1 MADKNENYVYYQETR
16 YLAKV
21 EKVLN
26 NFIIKNDKKIHDN
39 FDEMRNL
46 DNSYEDFLSRQWYLD
61 RIDRYKE
68 ENEEYYTM
76 QNQPFFA
83 HLEFADADKKHETF
97 YVGKKSI
104 YENGNPLVIDWR
116 AKAAQ
121 AFYQKTSKSFTFDN
135 KEYILRLRRAILINN
150 AKIEDI
156 ETEYDITENDLFD
169 ADDII
174 DPFLLKVIREKRQ
187 IHKLT
192 DIIVT
197 IQSNQ
202 MDIIHKPINAEF
214 IVQGCAGSG
223 KTMILLHRLSYLK
236 FHNPDIPLKKIK
248 VLTPNNYFDLFIRE
262 LSSNLELNQI
272 QRLSVENYYIDI
284 LVSKYKVLNKVEE
297 VVPDDCLSTDMLQEL
312 YSYRF
317 INECINRSK
326 RYFANIKDNFR
337 YNHFESLNHDNSS
350 LQKIYSE
357 NRPSKFFNRISYY
370 YESVKKEYGKK
381 ELEYKD
387 AMKKCNECNKKI
399 KDLNKGKLI
408 LEEQLYDIAE
418 KKENVKLQMIK
429 EDESITRPFMEKIN
443 SFRRKK
449 GLKVD
454 LKKIEKLETDVETDY
469 KNKDVEIEQYKNII
483 KSLLPAIES
492 RPSEQMYNALNR
504 LGEFSLFN
512 FEKYNSETINKY
524 EKEVLLK
531 FGFNNSKK
539 IMYRYRLFLLI
550 LSAYC
555 YYGAVIEA
563 DRWLNIDE
571 AQDLSLSEY
580 YVIKLVMGDK
590 CRFNLYGDLNQLICQ
605 YKGIKDWNIL
615 NEIMDINLS
624 TLNENFRNSL
634 QIAEYCNDA
643 LNLNIVPIGVEG
655 ENVSVVDINYALSKI
670 LSLKKMD
677 KNSRSV
683 IICKSPE
690 MIGAK
695 FNNQEDKSYISIGE
709 VDFSKVSIVSVNQV
723 KGLEFDVVVVIEEA
737 MERNE
742 KYISYT
748 RALDCLYIVKNSQ

>member
-1 MADKNENYVYYQETR
+1 
-16 YLAKV
+16 
-21 EKVLN
+21 
-26 NFIIKNDKKIHDN
+26 
-39 FDEMRNL
+39 
-46 DNSYEDFLSRQWYLD
+46 
-61 RIDRYKE
+61 
-68 ENEEYYTM
+68 
-76 QNQPFFA
+76 
-83 HLEFADADKKHETF
+83 
-97 YVGKKSI
+97 
-104 YENGNPLVIDWR
+104 
-116 AKAAQ
+116 
-121 AFYQKTSKSFTFDN
+121 
-135 KEYILRLRRAILINN
+135 
-150 AKIEDI
+150 
-156 ETEYDITENDLFD
+156 
-169 ADDII
+169 
-174 DPFLLKVIREKRQ
+174 
-187 IHKLT
+187 
-192 DIIVT
+192 
-197 IQSNQ
+197 
-202 MDIIHKPINAEF
+202 
-214 IVQGCAGSG
+214 
-223 KTMILLHRLSYLK
+223 
-236 FHNPDIPLKKIK
+236 
-248 VLTPNNYFDLFIRE
+248 
-262 LSSNLELNQI
+262 
-272 QRLSVENYYIDI
+272 
-284 LVSKYKVLNKVEE
+284 
-297 VVPDDCLSTDMLQEL
+297 
-312 YSYRF
+312 
-317 INECINRSK
+317 
-326 RYFANIKDNFR
+326 
-337 YNHFESLNHDNSS
+337 
-350 LQKIYSE
+350 
-357 NRPSKFFNRISYY
+357 
-370 YESVKKEYGKK
+370 
-381 ELEYKD
+381 
-387 AMKKCNECNKKI
+387 
-399 KDLNKGKLI
+399 
-408 LEEQLYDIAE
+408 
-418 KKENVKLQMIK
+418 
-429 EDESITRPFMEKIN
+429 
-443 SFRRKK
+443 
-449 GLKVD
+449 
-454 LKKIEKLETDVETDY
+454 
-469 KNKDVEIEQYKNII
+469 
-483 KSLLPAIES
+483 
-492 RPSEQMYNALNR
+492 MYNALNR
-504 LGEFSLFN
+504 LGEFSLIN